1 MASLECSIKPLVE
14 LNQSNGISRLLL
26 NDPTKRNAL
35 SKGMLSCLIKALNKI
50 KDDERQKIVVIRG
63 AEGVF
68 SSGADLQWMQKGLSQ
83 THEQNLADANLFY
96 EAFELLNNF
105 PKPVI
110 IWVEKYAMGGALG
123 LLATADYVVADKDAR
138 MAFSEVKLG
147 LVPATIAPFVIN
159 KIGNSHARALML
171 SAASFTA
178 KKARQVGLVHET
190 MASKDIPA
198 RIDEL
203 CEAFKGNGPQAMATT
218 KQLINQMGQASLS
231 QNKATC
237 TSAIA
242 EARSSAE
249 GVEGVKAFFEKRLPE
264 WNK

>member
-26 NDPTKRNAL
+26 NDPTKKNAL

-50 KDDERQKIVVIRG
+50 KDDDRQKVVVIRG
-63 AEGVF
+63 AKGVF
-68 SSGADLQWMQKGLSQ
+68 SSGADLEWMQEGLNQ
-83 THEQNLADANLFY
+83 TQEQNLADANLFF

-123 LLATADYVVADKDAR
+123 LLATADYVVADKDAS
-138 MAFSEVKLG
+138 MAFSEVRLG
-147 LVPATIAPFVIN
+147 LVPATIAPFVIT
-159 KIGNSHARALML
+159 KIGSSQARALML
-171 SAASFTA
+171 SATPFSA
-178 KKARQVGLVHET
+178 KKARQIGLVHET
-190 MASKDIPA
+190 MSSKDIPT

-203 CEAFKGNGPQAMATT
+203 CEAFKGNGPQAMAST
-218 KQLINQMGQASLS
+218 KQLINQISSASLS
-231 QNKATC
+231 KHKEVC
-237 TSAIA
+237 VHKIA

-249 GVEGVKAFFEKRLPE
+249 GMEGVKAFFEKRLPE

>member
-1 MASLECSIKPLVE
+1 MASLECSIQPLVE

-35 SKGMLSCLIKALNKI
+35 SKGMLSCIIKGLNKI
-50 KDDERQKIVVIRG
+50 KNDNRQKVVVIRG
-63 AEGVF
+63 SQGVF
-68 SSGADLQWMQKGLSQ
+68 SSGADLEWMQQGLNQ
-83 THEQNLADANLFY
+83 TEEENIADANLFY
-96 EAFELLNNF
+96 ETFELLNNF

-110 IWVEKYAMGGALG
+110 MWVEKYAMGGALG
-123 LLATADYVVADKDAR
+123 LLVTADYVVADKDAR

-159 KIGNSHARALML
+159 KIGSSQARALML
-171 SAASFTA
+171 SATPFSA
-178 KKARQVGLVHET
+178 KKARQIGLVHET

-203 CEAFKGNGPQAMATT
+203 CETFKGNSPQAMATT
-218 KQLINQMGQASLS
+218 KQLINQLAIVDLS
-231 QNKATC
+231 ANKETC
-237 TSAIA
+237 VTQIA
-242 EARSSAE
+242 KARSSTE